1 MLKNPAVLRPANS
14 GRTIVQW
21 SQGAV
26 ARVHAEWAARFGSP
40 RAVEDGL
47 AELDAARRERPFVP
61 VGTLRGWAAECVRR
75 VADVAQEWVALAA
88 DAKGLQWDDPAIVED
103 VLTGPVLVVRQLRML
118 IESLDALGRGQRPT
132 LPGDPFTDATGRGCL
147 PVFPVPGLFDPL
159 VFIAFRGWVRL
170 REGLDPRQVAGRLGE
185 AFVRAIEHGAKI
197 AVVLGAGNV
206 SSIPATDMMEKVFIQ
221 RRRVLLKLNPVN
233 DYLGPVFQHAFAP
246 LIEGG
251 VLRIVAGDAAVGQ
264 AAVDHELADEVHI
277 TGSNRAFEAIVWG
290 ADPDE
295 RAGNRRRGTPRLN
308 KPITAEL
315 GNISPWIVTPGR
327 YGRSE
332 LKFVAQNVAASITN
346 NCGFNCAA
354 TRVIVTA
361 RDWPQRAAFLAAVRG
376 ALDATPRRRAYY
388 PGAVERFCRFAP
400 QSVPRPRGDVLPWTL
415 IEGVRPED
423 DPEFFRQEAFT
434 PLAME
439 VTLPGPVDGEAF
451 LDAAATFCNER
462 LWGTLTAAV
471 SVPGRFLPTR
481 SYRNIATRIAARLRY
496 GVVGINCWPGVA
508 YAIGSLPWGGSPGGT
523 LENPRSG
530 IGFVHNPFMIPEAAI
545 EQSVLVAPNVTY
557 PKPIWFASHPNPVPV
572 AWRLFDLYCSPGW
585 ARASRLM
592 LEAFRWGWRWP

>member
-1 MLKNPAVLRPANS
+1 S
-14 GRTIVQW
+14 GTSRRTP
-21 SQGAV
+21 
-26 ARVHAEWAARFGSP
+26 ARVDCNTSTVSRVPVEWTANHGTID
-40 RAVEDGL
+40 AVQNAV
-47 AELDAARRERPFVP
+47 AELDAARRICPFVLP
-61 VGTLRGWAAECVRR
+61 QTLRDWAAECAARLG
-75 VADVAQEWVALAA
+75 DVAHEWVALAA
-88 DAKGLQWDDPAIVED
+88 KAKGLSRDDPATVED
-103 VLTGPVLVVRQLRML
+103 VLTGPVLVARQFRML
-118 IESLDALGRGQRPT
+118 IGSLDTVVGDGRSMPAAN
-132 LPGDPFTDATGRGCL
+132 PFVDATGRGCL

-170 REGLDPRQVAGRLGE
+170 REGLDPRQVADRLGE
-185 AFVRAIEHGAKI
+185 AFVRTVEHDPKI

-206 SSIPATDMMEKVFIQ
+206 SSIPATDMMEKVFLQ

-251 VLRIVAGDAAVGQ
+251 VLRIVTGDATIGQ
-264 AAVDHELADEVHI
+264 AAVDHELVDEVHI

-295 RAGNRRRGTPRLN
+295 RAENRRRGTPRLR

-315 GNISPWIVTPGR
+315 GNVSPWIVIPGR
-327 YGRSE
+327 YDRSE
-332 LKFVAQNVAASITN
+332 LKFVARNIAASITN

-361 RDWPQRAAFLAAVRG
+361 RDWPQRAAFVAALKE
-376 ALDATPRRRAYY
+376 ALHATPLRRAYY

-400 QSVPRPRGDVLPWTL
+400 ENVPRPLGDVIPWTL

-439 VTLPGPVDGEAF
+439 VTLPGPADGESF
-451 LDAAATFCNER
+451 LDAAAAFCNER

-481 SYRNIATRIAARLRY
+481 SYRNLATRIAARLRY

-508 YAIGSLPWGGSPGGT
+508 YVIGSLPWGGFPGGT